1 MLLQWTKSMR
11 MGNAHWCGHWELRDI
26 PRLSKY
32 RARLNYH
39 LLLVLGSLVKFSEC
53 PNPMGGSFTLHPKK
67 RKKEKSGVEL
77 VKGVLH
83 FFVFVPSFQIGN
95 YILKK
100 N

>member
-1 MLLQWTKSMR
+1 
-11 MGNAHWCGHWELRDI
+11 
-26 PRLSKY
+26 
-32 RARLNYH
+32 
-39 LLLVLGSLVKFSEC
+39 
-53 PNPMGGSFTLHPKK
+53 MGGSFTLHPKK

-100 N
+100 I